1 MSHFVEQESTPLQNP
16 NDTKLPLEILMRLQ
30 MWINSEFKQLST
42 TIQNDV
48 TNSQYLR
55 VMKSSPHPV
64 LVTQPSV
71 QLVCRVTKDMKISC
85 LVQSFNLVVIKE
97 VQASFDQEA
106 KVFYLLMSDFF
117 YVLFFLSVKN

>member
-1 MSHFVEQESTPLQNP
+1 MSHFVAQEPTPLQNP
-16 NDTKLPLEILMRLQ
+16 NETKLPLEILMRLQ

-42 TIQNDV
+42 SIQNDV

-71 QLVCRVTKDMKISC
+71 TLVCRVTKDMKISC
-85 LVQSFNLVVIKE
+85 LVQSFNLVHMKE
-97 VQASFDQEA
+97 IQASFDQES
-106 KVFYLLMSDFF
+106 KVNKFTNSRLILNC
-117 YVLFFLSVKN
+117 LSFSVRN